1 MGACGLQKEPHMNRI
16 KRDGAEIGFEVSG
29 SGDATLLFV
38 HGSYIDQGWWKAQVD
53 YFRQDYRVV
62 TLDLPGHGKSGR
74 DRGHWTLKGFAED
87 ICAVMDALKASDVV
101 LIGHSMAAD
110 INLLV
115 ADMRPEAVAGFI
127 AIEAFKNAGTAL
139 APEFRNQAKA
149 ILESL
154 ETDFMGTNER
164 WARMALLTPAT
175 PPAITERVV
184 SAYRDAYRPMGQAIM
199 PTVFAMYGM
208 ERVLMPI
215 LGNRLFLINVDY
227 VPTNEDTLAQYARN
241 GFEVIRIPGTCHF
254 PMLENPETLNAALEQ
269 VLGKIRREIP
279 MLT

>member
-1 MGACGLQKEPHMNRI
+1 MSRI
-16 KRDGAEIGFEVSG
+16 KRDGAEIDFEVTG
-29 SGDATLLFV
+29 NGDVTLLFV
-38 HGSYIDQGWWKAQVD
+38 HGSYIDKEWWKAQQEF
-53 YFRQDYRVV
+53 FRDHYQVV

-74 DRGHWTLKGFAED
+74 DRAHWTVKGFAED
-87 ICAVMDALKASDVV
+87 VCAVIDRLKSTDII
-101 LIGHSMAAD
+101 LIGHSLAGD

-127 AIEAFKNAGTAL
+127 AIEAFKNAGTSL
-139 APEFRNQAKA
+139 PPEFRNQVKA
-149 ILESL
+149 ILEGL
-154 ETDFMGTNER
+154 ETDFEGTNER
-164 WARMALLTPAT
+164 YARMALLTPAT

-184 SAYRDAYRPMGQAIM
+184 SAYRNAYRPMGQAVM
-199 PTVFAMYGM
+199 PSVFALYGM

-227 VPTNEDTLAQYARN
+227 LPTNEDTLAHYAKN

-254 PMLENPETLNAALEQ
+254 PMIENPESLNAALEE